1 MKIFEIINKVH
12 AKTFAPVTQIPEGRG
27 EAMALIVRLINWA
40 LYLAGGLAV
49 IYIVYAGI
57 MYITAGEDQAKA
69 DAAKSTITYAIIG
82 IVVIAL
88 SFVII
93 NWTIA
98 AVNVTGPVNF

>member
-12 AKTFAPVTQIPEGRG
+12 AQTFAPVTQIQEGRG

-57 MYITAGEDQAKA
+57 MYITAGDDQAKA
-69 DAAKSTITYAIIG
+69 DAAKGTITYAIIG
-82 IVVIAL
+82 IVVVAL

-93 NWTIA
+93 NWTVAILDFSKPF
-98 AVNVTGPVNF
+98 T